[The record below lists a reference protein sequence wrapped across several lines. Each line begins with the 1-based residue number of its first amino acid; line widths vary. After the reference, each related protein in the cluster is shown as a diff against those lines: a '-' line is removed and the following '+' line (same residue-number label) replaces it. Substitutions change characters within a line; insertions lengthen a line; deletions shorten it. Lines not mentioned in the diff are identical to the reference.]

1 MDDQLL
7 MSTYYSGEDENRK
20 KQKEELT
27 PKKDASGS
35 TFSEENID
43 RSNTDKNQTA
53 ESTDSKDAGNGKD
66 VKQKDLD
73 AEEPE

>member
-1 MDDQLL
+1 

-27 PKKDASGS
+27 PKKDTSDS
-35 TFSEENID
+35 TFSEENVD
-43 RSNTDKNQTA
+43 RSNTDKNQTTNPA
-53 ESTDSKDAGNGKD
+53 ESADSKDAGSGKD
-66 VKQKDLD
+66 VKQKDLN

>member
-1 MDDQLL
+1 M
-7 MSTYYSGEDENRK
+7 
-20 KQKEELT
+20 T

-35 TFSEENID
+35 TFSEENMD
-43 RSNTDKNQTA
+43 SSDTDKNQTA
-53 ESTDSKDAGNGKD
+53 ETAESTYSKDAGNGKD